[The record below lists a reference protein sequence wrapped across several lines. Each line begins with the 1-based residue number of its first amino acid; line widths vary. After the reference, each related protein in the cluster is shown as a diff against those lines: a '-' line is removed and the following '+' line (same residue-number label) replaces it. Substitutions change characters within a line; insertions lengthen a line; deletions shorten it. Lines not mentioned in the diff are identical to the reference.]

1 MASPSLAIS
10 NGKSHAN
17 MRKIS
22 FSNTKTNSN
31 HKLRQDPLD

>member
-10 NGKSHAN
+10 NGKSQAN

-22 FSNTKTNSN
+22 FSNAKTNSDL
-31 HKLRQDPLD
+31 KLRHDALD

>member
-10 NGKSHAN
+10 KGKSQTN

-22 FSNTKTNSN
+22 FSKTKTNSDL
-31 HKLRQDPLD
+31 KLRQDPLD